1 MDAKEIIQKALENI
15 QRPEKI
21 TDKQWEYYKA
31 GVRAVVFEVNKILK
45 GE

>member
-1 MDAKEIIQKALENI
+1 MEVKEVVQQAINNI
-15 QRPEKI
+15 ERPEKI